1 MNRHLLDPRVFAP
14 VLCGLAAFAPRAL
27 PEPSAPPPE
36 RVRARELPQ
45 LPAPKR
51 DTKPRAWRLDA
62 DGSSVRFLV
71 EDGTARLV
79 AACPTV
85 TGTLQRDGDAGALEL
100 RIDLASAT
108 SIHSDAGLDL
118 HRVLGVRRADEI
130 VYRAKL
136 VAATPTDL
144 PGVERLLFVG
154 QLAFGDRVMQQP
166 MQLWACSLPG
176 RPLRLQGHGP
186 VAKDAY
192 GLPERRWL
200 GVVPDRLQALL
211 GLDLE
216 WRRDAR

>member
-14 VLCGLAAFAPRAL
+14 VLCGLAVFAPRAL
-27 PEPSAPPPE
+27 PETAPAAPE

-45 LPAPKR
+45 LPPQKR
-51 DTKPRAWRLDA
+51 DTRPRAFQLDA

-71 EDGTARLV
+71 EDGRARLV

-85 TGTLQRDGDAGALEL
+85 TGTLRRDGDNGELEL

-108 SIHSDAGLDL
+108 SLASDDGLDL

-136 VAATPTDL
+136 VAAATTDL

-154 QLAFGDRVMQQP
+154 QLTFGDRVMQQP
-166 MQLWACSLPG
+166 MQLWSCALPG

-186 VAKDAY
+186 VATVDF
-192 GLPERRWL
+192 GLPDRRWL
-200 GVVPDRLQALL
+200 GVVPARMQTLL